1 MVSATA
7 HLLAQKPLTTMI
19 SSDDTPGNVVRLA
32 PPQMGV

>member
-19 SSDDTPGNVVRLA
+19 GCDETPGNVVRLA
-32 PPQMGV
+32 PPEMGV